1 MWRLLAL
8 FYLLPLLVA
17 AGCQNRADGPEPPPG
32 SADLKR
38 ELETAAAAW
47 QAAGIE
53 DYAMRVRYRHPG
65 WHVQVLD
72 VRVEGGVPAVTGH
85 GCVPRRSC
93 STHDVESARLTVDNI
108 FREAQTTAATA
119 PIEHL
124 VIHNKYGF
132 PGIVAFSGVSADSWE
147 ISNFRPLK

>member
-1 MWRLLAL
+1 MSRLLAI
-8 FYLLPLLVA
+8 FALLPLLVVT
-17 AGCQNRADGPEPPPG
+17 GCQT
-32 SADLKR
+32 SADSPEAPPAPADLRR
-38 ELETAAAAW
+38 ELEAAASAW
-47 QAAGIE
+47 HDAGLE

-72 VRVEGGVPAVTGH
+72 VRVESGVPAVTSH

-93 STHDVESARLTVDNI
+93 STYDVEAARLTVDNI
-108 FREAQTTAATA
+108 FQEAQNTAATI
-119 PIEHL
+119 PVEHL

-132 PGIVAFSGVSADSWE
+132 PGIVAFSGDSADSWE